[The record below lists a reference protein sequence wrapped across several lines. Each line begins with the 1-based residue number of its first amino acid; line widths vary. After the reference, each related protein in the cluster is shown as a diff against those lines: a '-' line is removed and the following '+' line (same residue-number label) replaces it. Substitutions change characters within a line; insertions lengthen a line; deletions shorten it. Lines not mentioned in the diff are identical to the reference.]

1 MLIIKFLKLRNINFI
16 ETIDLRIKEDERLQL
31 TTN

>member
-1 MLIIKFLKLRNINFI
+1 MLIIKFLRLRNINFI
-16 ETIDLRIKEDERLQL
+16 ETNDLRIKEDERLQL